1 MRGVSAS
8 RILPPV
14 KDGRTTQVNVRM
26 SNKTLARINLIASDT
41 KHSKTAIIL
50 HFVEWALDE
59 YERVQREKGTK
70 EREAKEKEVKQT
82 EGKRGARK

>member
-1 MRGVSAS
+1 MRGVSVS

-14 KDGRTTQVNVRM
+14 GEDKTTQVNIRM
-26 SNKTLARINLIASDT
+26 SDKTLARIQLISTET

-50 HFVEWALDE
+50 HFVEWALGE
-59 YERVQREKGTK
+59 YEREQREKEAK
-70 EREAKEKEVKQT
+70 AREAKEKEERQV